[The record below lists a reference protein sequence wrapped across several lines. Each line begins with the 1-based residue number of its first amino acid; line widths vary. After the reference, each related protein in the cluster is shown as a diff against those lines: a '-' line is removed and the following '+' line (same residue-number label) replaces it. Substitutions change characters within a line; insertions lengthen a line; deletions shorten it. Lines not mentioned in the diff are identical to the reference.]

1 MLMEEYERHQRV
13 WSLLYAGLSGWICHK
28 FNLSH
33 EDLKLEGPCLLIS
46 NHVSAWDPLLV
57 SMSLREKQV
66 YFVASE
72 HLFRLGLVTKLLG
85 YLVAPIPR
93 RKAAS
98 GSDTAKACLR
108 HLRAGHSICLFA
120 EGEQSWDGKTAPIF
134 PATGKLARASGASL
148 VTFRLEGGYL
158 SLPRWAKGVRRGKVH
173 GGPVRIYSPGEL
185 KAMTPAQINAAI
197 ARDIA
202 EDAWARQRE
211 TPVAYRG
218 KGLAEGLE
226 RALFLCPGCGRIGG
240 LRTRGDRIT
249 CRCGFSLRYGETGF
263 FDPPKPFPSLAEWDV
278 WQHQKL
284 AARDFPHHE
293 LLFSDLDLTLTRLD
307 PEHGQTLVGRGAL
320 LQREESLS
328 CAGEVFPLDRIEN
341 MAMVQA
347 NLLLFSCGGQYWEIR
362 SKGRVNLRKYLAVWK
377 EH

>member
-33 EDLKLEGPCLLIS
+33 DDLKLEGPCLLIS

-120 EGEQSWDGKTAPIF
+120 EGEQSWDGKTGPIF
-134 PATGKLARASGASL
+134 PATGKLAKASGASL

-173 GGPVRIYSPGEL
+173 GGPVHIYSPGEL
-185 KAMTPAQINAAI
+185 KTMTPAQINAAI

-211 TPVAYRG
+211 APVAYRG
-218 KGLAEGLE
+218 RDLAEGLE
-226 RALFLCPGCGRIGG
+226 RALFLCPGCGRSI
-240 LRTRGDRIT
+240 
-249 CRCGFSLRYGETGF
+249 
-263 FDPPKPFPSLAEWDV
+263 
-278 WQHQKL
+278 
-284 AARDFPHHE
+284 
-293 LLFSDLDLTLTRLD
+293 
-307 PEHGQTLVGRGAL
+307 
-320 LQREESLS
+320 
-328 CAGEVFPLDRIEN
+328 
-341 MAMVQA
+341 
-347 NLLLFSCGGQYWEIR
+347 
-362 SKGRVNLRKYLAVWK
+362 
-377 EH
+377 